1 MTDQH
6 RALIVGI
13 APIASMGIGRED
25 FSEGLTQGREGIQ
38 EVQSF
43 NPAAYDFG
51 LAAECLDFALEDYL
65 ESEKTYLDRCSELTL
80 AACALA
86 LDDAGLEPGDLDSER
101 VGLVLGT
108 AYGALDTMWAHTQ
121 RVQKSGLRRASSV
134 LFLHSFVNTP
144 ISLASIEFGVRGPVT
159 CFCSGMASSGASLQ
173 FARDLVAD
181 GRSDLVLAGGVDALS
196 ELLYSALAE
205 EGRLGP
211 EFVPGEGAALLAL
224 MPEAVAA
231 DREMPALGELVSV
244 GLATD
249 PANPWSAAWAAEE
262 QALAEASLSRPDV
275 RVFTPPEQYGK
286 PFGATFGMHVCAA
299 VCEGLGEQAV
309 LISERDPAGMACA
322 AVLRK
327 P

>member
-1 MTDQH
+1 MSDSH

-25 FSEGLTQGREGIQ
+25 FADGLAEGREGIQ

-43 NPAAYDFG
+43 NPAAYDYG
-51 LAAECLDFALEDYL
+51 LAAECLDFALDDYL

-86 LDDAGLEPGDLDSER
+86 LEDAGLEPGDVDSEQ

-108 AYGALDTMWAHTQ
+108 AHGALDSLWAHSQ

-144 ISLASIEFGVRGPVT
+144 ISLASIEFGIRGPVT
-159 CFCSGMASSGASLQ
+159 CFCSGMASSGAALQ

-181 GRSDLVLAGGVDALS
+181 GRSELVLSGGVDALS
-196 ELLYSALAE
+196 ELLYSALDEA
-205 EGRLGP
+205 GRQGP

-224 MPEAVAA
+224 MPEDVA
-231 DREMPALGELVSV
+231 RERDVNVLGELVSV

-249 PANPWSAAWAAEE
+249 PANPWSASWAAEE
-262 QALAEASLSRPDV
+262 QALGEAGISRPDA

-286 PFGATFGMHVCAA
+286 PMGATFAMHACAA
-299 VCEGLGEQAV
+299 VCQGLDDGCV

-322 AVLRK
+322 AVLRN